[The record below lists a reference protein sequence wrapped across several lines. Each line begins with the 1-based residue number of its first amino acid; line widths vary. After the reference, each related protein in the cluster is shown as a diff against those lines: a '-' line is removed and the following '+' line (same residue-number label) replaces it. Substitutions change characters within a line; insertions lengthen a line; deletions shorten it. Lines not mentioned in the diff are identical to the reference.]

1 MMLKTWA
8 WTAAAVFA
16 TTQVATAQTAAPAAP
31 AAPATAAVSSAAKKE
46 LVSKVLSLQQ
56 GGIEAMSRGLTEQP
70 AMQIMGQA
78 NQVLQRLPAERR
90 EAVARDIEADLKKY
104 VEETTPIVRDKAMK
118 LAPSTIGAILD
129 ERFSEDELRQIVAL
143 LESPVNRKFQG
154 MTGDMQ
160 RAITEKVVAEARP
173 EVDPKLQA
181 LQLSVAKR
189 LGMTPQPG
197 NGASAGEGKPAAKPA
212 APNKK

>member
-1 MMLKTWA
+1 MLKAWA
-8 WTAAAVFA
+8 LTAVTVAALA
-16 TTQVATAQTAAPAAP
+16 SAQVALAQTTAPAAP
-31 AAPATAAVSSAAKKE
+31 TAPAVSSAAKKE
-46 LVSKVLSLQQ
+46 LVAKVLVLQQ

-104 VEETTPIVRDKAMK
+104 VEETTPIVRDKAIK

-129 ERFSEDELRQIVAL
+129 ERFTEDELRQIVAL

-160 RAITEKVVAEARP
+160 RAITEKVVTEARP

-189 LGMTPQPG
+189 LGMTPQPAS
-197 NGASAGEGKPAAKPA
+197 GASGGEGKPASKPA
-212 APNKK
+212 APTKK

>member
-1 MMLKTWA
+1 MMLKVWA
-8 WTAAAVFA
+8 LTAVSVVVLACANSS
-16 TTQVATAQTAAPAAP
+16 QAQTAAPAAP
-31 AAPATAAVSSAAKKE
+31 AVSSAAKKE
-46 LVSKVLSLQQ
+46 LVAKVLVLQQ

-104 VEETTPIVRDKAMK
+104 VEETTPIVRDKAIK

-129 ERFSEDELRQIVAL
+129 ERFTEDELRQIVAL

-160 RAITEKVVAEARP
+160 RAITEKVVTEARP

-189 LGMTPQPG
+189 LGMTPQPA
-197 NGASAGEGKPAAKPA
+197 NGASASEGKPASKPA
-212 APNKK
+212 APTKK